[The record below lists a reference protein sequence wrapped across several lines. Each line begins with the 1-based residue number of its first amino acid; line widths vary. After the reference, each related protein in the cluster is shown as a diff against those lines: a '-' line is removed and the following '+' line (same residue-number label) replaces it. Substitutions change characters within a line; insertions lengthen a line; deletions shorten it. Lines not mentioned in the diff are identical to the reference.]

1 MNYRLSYVS
10 QSQTFFE
17 LAKKLSTST
26 AVPELIAGLDTLDD
40 HLGYRTYLV
49 GHEITAADLAVWGAL
64 KGATQLLNHGA
75 DPNNLTLTRERE
87 GGRSVEEQQTRSSD
101 PLVLPHRIP

>member
-1 MNYRLSYVS
+1 M
-10 QSQTFFE
+10 
-17 LAKKLSTST
+17 STST

-64 KGATQLLNHGA
+64 KGAAQFINYGA
-75 DPNNLTLTRERE
+75 DPNDMSLYRKRE

-101 PLVLPHRIP
+101 PLVLSHRVP